1 MLQLYTVR
9 SFKLGRQTTFY
20 HDDDGDDDDDDDHHR
35 YKIEDKVKTTSA
47 KFGHNENIEY
57 ALYLSN

>member
-9 SFKLGRQTTFY
+9 SFALGRQTTFY
-20 HDDDGDDDDDDDHHR
+20 HDDVDDDDDDDDHHR

-47 KFGHNENIEY
+47 KFG
-57 ALYLSN
+57 